1 MITLA
6 IIGFIVLFLVSLYLT
21 AITVIILLGT
31 MAYGYIDELVVWTGL
46 GAIVMWII
54 TYWLAPFKIVISYG

>member
-31 MAYGYIDELVVWTGL
+31 MTYGYVDELAAWTGIA
-46 GAIVMWII
+46 AIVMWVI
-54 TYWLAPFKIVISYG
+54 TYWLAPFKIVISYV